1 MSNVRSAQQLP
12 RQRSA
17 SRRRLRRQWALA
29 LLLLLGSG
37 KGLPADGGPA
47 AMAPDWLQLE
57 TGLRVSREALDSHW
71 SSVVRRP
78 ASRPDYSLANTEP
91 MLPWSSLSKVPV
103 ILETSPSHVAASE
116 PQTVYRPQLS
126 LGGASESLRSWL
138 RVAGIDASHCL
149 APLMKLH
156 SSFAGSS
163 QHANVSVSA
172 RCSIH

>member
-1 MSNVRSAQQLP
+1 MSNARNAQRLLRQGSGP
-12 RQRSA
+12 RRA
-17 SRRRLRRQWALA
+17 WRRRWPLALA
-29 LLLLLGSG
+29 LLLGGANALAEG
-37 KGLPADGGPA
+37 GLSVAT
-47 AMAPDWLQLE
+47 APGWLQLE
-57 TGLRVSREALDSHW
+57 TGLHVSREALDTRW

-78 ASRPDYSLANTEP
+78 ASAPDYSLANVERV
-91 MLPWSSLSKVPV
+91 LPWSSLSKVPV
-103 ILETSPSHVAASE
+103 ILETSPSHLAASE
-116 PQTVYRPQLS
+116 PQTVYRPQFA

-149 APLMKLH
+149 APLMKMH